1 MRSVWI
7 LGCWE
12 NWWVTCSSWVRGIGI
27 PALGVALLIWV
38 TLYWTN
44 PGSLPAYSCFVMAD
58 FWRTFLEILPGWIPC
73 KFGARRWCISS
84 LELQNFPKVSGS
96 WWVWPCYTGV
106 ACSSPTSLS
115 QKSISLSPTQSRPKH
130 VEFYVGLDFTS
141 LLYIAYEIVVACM
154 TWLQSQNDMK
164 WCTHADAKILNSKY
178 YNDWKGRLKCQ
189 AAEPFFT
196 ALFTAVLIGH
206 KPTLRPSASSG
217 IPQGFCQ
224 KGSQQKAEISETK
237 IIQRRNIIYTYIYI
251 QYSFC
256 KEIYTFSKAIVHA

>member
-1 MRSVWI
+1 
-7 LGCWE
+7 
-12 NWWVTCSSWVRGIGI
+12 
-27 PALGVALLIWV
+27 
-38 TLYWTN
+38 
-44 PGSLPAYSCFVMAD
+44 MAD

-130 VEFYVGLDFTS
+130 VEFYVGLDSTS
-141 LLYIAYEIVVACM
+141 LLYVWNCCCMYDMIAVSKWYEMMYSCRYSI
-154 TWLQSQNDMK
+154 QSMS
-164 WCTHADAKILNSKY
+164 DAKVVSPKNPRETSR
-178 YNDWKGRLKCQ
+178 NLKCQ

-224 KGSQQKAEISETK
+224 KGSQEKAEISETK
-237 IIQRRNIIYTYIYI
+237 IIQRRNIIYTYIYTVYI
-251 QYSFC
+251 LQRN
-256 KEIYTFSKAIVHA
+256 IYI